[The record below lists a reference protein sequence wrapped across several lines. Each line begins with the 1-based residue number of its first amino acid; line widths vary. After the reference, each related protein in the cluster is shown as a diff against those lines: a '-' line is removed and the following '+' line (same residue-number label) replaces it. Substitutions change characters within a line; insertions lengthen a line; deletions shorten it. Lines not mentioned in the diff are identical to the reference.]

1 VEEKLHDIPFVL
13 SALYKELNSLRNKY
27 SLVAKQK
34 KTLLKELSFK
44 DSLLALK
51 EQEIKRLI
59 RENLKLEKKL
69 SCFELPVKNSCNSS
83 IPASKNPI
91 AKTSILHTRS
101 LRKKSNLSTGGQPGH
116 QGHTLERYPD
126 PDVVQNHVC
135 DQSRHGLKD
144 F

>member
-1 VEEKLHDIPFVL
+1 MEEKLHDIPFVL
-13 SALYKELNSLRNKY
+13 SALYKELNSLRNKH

-51 EQEIKRLI
+51 EQEIKRLT

>member
-1 VEEKLHDIPFVL
+1 MEEKLHDIPFVL

-51 EQEIKRLI
+51 EQEIKRLT

-69 SCFELPVKNSCNSS
+69 SCFELPVKNSYNSS
-83 IPASKNPI
+83 IPASKNP
-91 AKTSILHTRS
+91 AFKAG
-101 LRKKSNLSTGGQPGH
+101 KA
-116 QGHTLERYPD
+116 
-126 PDVVQNHVC
+126 
-135 DQSRHGLKD
+135 LKD
-144 F
+144 AVNA